1 MEDNTKKLVERFL
14 ERADRDVAENSVAAR
29 LVNGKQQLDEASA
42 ALQRLREEHQKLEQR
57 FVGLSHQVKA
67 MVDLA
72 TELQAHHEETS
83 DGNAATLASP
93 ELG

>member
-1 MEDNTKKLVERFL
+1 MEDNTKNLVERFL

-72 TELQAHHEETS
+72 TELQARHEEVS
-83 DGNAATLASP
+83 GRSAAMPASLEP
-93 ELG
+93 G

>member
-1 MEDNTKKLVERFL
+1 MEDTSKNLVERFL
-14 ERADRDVAENSVAAR
+14 ERTDRDAVENSVAAR

-72 TELQAHHEETS
+72 SELQARHEEVSEQT
-83 DGNAATLASP
+83 ASASRSS
-93 ELG
+93 EAG

>member
-1 MEDNTKKLVERFL
+1 MEDNSKNLVERFL
-14 ERADRDVAENSVAAR
+14 ERADRDGAENSVAAR

-67 MVDLA
+67 MIDLA
-72 TELQAHHEETS
+72 TELQARHEEASRHSTS
-83 DGNAATLASP
+83 AASSADP
-93 ELG
+93 G

>member
-1 MEDNTKKLVERFL
+1 MEDNSKNLVERFL

-72 TELQAHHEETS
+72 TELQARHEEVSKHGTS
-83 DGNAATLASP
+83 AASSSEP
-93 ELG
+93 G

>member
-1 MEDNTKKLVERFL
+1 MEENTKNLVERFL

-72 TELQAHHEETS
+72 TELQARHEEASKHSAPTTS
-83 DGNAATLASP
+83 SS

>member
-72 TELQAHHEETS
+72 TELQVHHEETS